1 MTSNNLSSAS
11 TNKTDAPPDYYIH
24 ETENWLVFPHEL
36 HGLSADE
43 IRQHK
48 PELSDLIDKMAPLVK
63 G

>member
-1 MTSNNLSSAS
+1 
-11 TNKTDAPPDYYIH
+11 
-24 ETENWLVFPHEL
+24 VFPHEL

-48 PELSDLIDKMAPLVK
+48 PELSALIDKMAPLVK